1 MRPHAEPSLSVLAV
15 DTVRAYAVSERYF
28 VELDLHLPKRMRLK
42 EAHDIGEALQLKL
55 EQVPEV
61 ERAFVHLDYE
71 TEHKAADEHYVPLKK
86 AATASSVESTP
97 KTDKKGDD
105 LV

>member
-1 MRPHAEPSLSVLAV
+1 M
-15 DTVRAYAVSERYF
+15 RAYAVSERYF
-28 VELDLHLPKRMRLK
+28 VELDLHLPKRMRLR

-71 TEHKAADEHYVPLKK
+71 TEHRAEDEHYVPLKK
-86 AATASSVESTP
+86 ATAASETSR
-97 KTDKKGDD
+97 TDKRGDD